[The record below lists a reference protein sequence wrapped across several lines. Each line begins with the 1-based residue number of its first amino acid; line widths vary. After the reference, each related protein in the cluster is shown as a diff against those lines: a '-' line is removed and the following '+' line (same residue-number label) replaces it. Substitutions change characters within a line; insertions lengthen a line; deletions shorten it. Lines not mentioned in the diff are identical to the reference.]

1 MSPSN
6 FVPLSALKSPMLRKG
21 QVNPVTAD
29 YYNKVEGETSR
40 ETPWEYQ
47 KDNRAKQIENF
58 TKALGHADW
67 LKDFQRESE
76 KTSFDKSVEDGDEE
90 I

>member
-1 MSPSN
+1 MPGRRDRECIDDVSPTN

-29 YYNKVEGETSR
+29 YYKRVESGLKS

-47 KDNRAKQIENF
+47 KDNRAKQIDNF

-67 LKDFQRESE
+67 LTDF
-76 KTSFDKSVEDGDEE
+76 KKSDEE
-90 I
+90 KD